1 MGYNSNHV
9 HYRRPQPR
17 LSPPYPAA
25 RELSGARRPGQD
37 SHPRQSLQVARRSDR
52 RVAPQSSEGE
62 TLLAPEE
69 AFENI
74 ASFHHGHVSA
84 VLTAMRRLGLPQL
97 LASRPSRPRQLVL
110 AMVAARL
117 LEPASKL
124 ATTRWWQV
132 TTLPAEL
139 GVEEADEEDLYAAL
153 DWLVQRQ
160 APIEKKLAARHLRND
175 GLALYDLTI
184 QLLRGHHLFPGQPR
198 STIGTESAASSRS
211 TTGC

>member
-1 MGYNSNHV
+1 MYITAVPN
-9 HYRRPQPR
+9 
-17 LSPPYPAA
+17 
-25 RELSGARRPGQD
+25 RELSPAILLRESYRQDGQVKTRTLANLSKLPAEAIAVLRR
-37 SHPRQSLQVARRSDR
+37 SLQ
-52 RVAPQSSEGE
+52 GE

-139 GVEEADEEDLYAAL
+139 GVEEADEEDLYAL
-153 DWLVQRQ
+153 QDWLVQRQ
-160 APIEKKLAARHLRND
+160 APIEKKLAARQPGND
-175 GLALYDLTI
+175 GLAL
-184 QLLRGHHLFPGQPR
+184 
-198 STIGTESAASSRS
+198 
-211 TTGC
+211 